1 MIAKLTGQLDTVGE
15 DFCVLDVGGVG
26 YQIFCGAKTLR
37 NLPRPGEAVTLAIVT
52 HVREDHIHLY
62 GFASETEKQWF
73 ALLQTVQGVG
83 AKVALSLLS
92 VLAPADLADAIASGD
107 KAAVARANGVGAK
120 LAARICAELKDKVA
134 GVPVGPG
141 APAVAAAPPT
151 ASTAEDAI
159 SALINLGY
167 KRADAHGAVIKAV
180 RAQGEDAEVGA
191 LIRAGLKELAK

>member
-1 MIAKLTGQLDTVGE
+1 VIAKLTGQLDMVGE

-26 YQIFCGAKTLR
+26 YQVFCAAKTLR
-37 NLPRPGEAVTLAIVT
+37 NLPRPGEAVKLAIVT

-83 AKVALSLLS
+83 AKVALSILS
-92 VLAPADLADAIASGD
+92 VLAPAELADAVAAGD
-107 KAAVARANGVGAK
+107 KAAVARANGVGGK

-141 APAVAAAPPT
+141 APAVAAAPV
-151 ASTAEDAI
+151 ASAAEDAI
-159 SALINLGY
+159 SALVNLGY

-180 RAQGEDAEVGA
+180 RAQGEGAEVGA
-191 LIRAGLKELAK
+191 LIRTGLKELAK